1 MIEAKV
7 AIPKNHPEIIK
18 AQEKFQEVY
27 SRYSEGVGLVTAQD
41 FYQVILEV
49 NQAKIDY
56 GDLNEEERK
65 VREFEI
71 ERITLLLEEKD
82 IK

>member
-1 MIEAKV
+1 MKEAKV
-7 AIPKNHPEIIK
+7 AIPENHPEIIK
-18 AQEKFQEVY
+18 AQEKIQEVY
-27 SRYSEGVGLVTAQD
+27 SRYSDGVGLVTAQD

-49 NQAKIDY
+49 NQAKIDC

>member
-1 MIEAKV
+1 MKEAKV
-7 AIPKNHPEIIK
+7 AIPENHPEIIK

-27 SRYSEGVGLVTAQD
+27 SRYSDGVGLVTAQD

-49 NQAKIDY
+49 NQAKIDC

>member
-7 AIPKNHPEIIK
+7 ATPKNHPEIIK

-27 SRYSEGVGLVTAQD
+27 SRISDGVGLVTALD

-56 GDLNEEERK
+56 GDLNEDERK

-71 ERITLLLEEKD
+71 ERITSLLEEKD